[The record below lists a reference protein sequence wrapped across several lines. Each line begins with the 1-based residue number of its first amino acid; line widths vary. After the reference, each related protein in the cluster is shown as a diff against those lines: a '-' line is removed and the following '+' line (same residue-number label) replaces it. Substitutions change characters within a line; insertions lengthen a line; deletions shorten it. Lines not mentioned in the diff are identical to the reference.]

1 MKPLS
6 LLYKTFFT
14 LLKVL
19 LVLVPGPIKYCFGC
33 NDESTMLCPN
43 TSKKCW
49 SRLSSAVGLGLR
61 FLTLRLIGPLLLLMG
76 NTLICSAMAAFIIYF
91 LPELSQGKTFLY
103 VCHLILGTFIFI
115 NVIFN
120 YLLCAFSCPGYPSKC
135 SKLLIESKTFRVV
148 DDQKVSCIPSRI
160 DVMPGVSYRYCKIC
174 ECIKPPRTHH
184 DRYVTSNVI
193 LLDYQLCYFYVR
205 ITQLG
210 NQ

>member
-1 MKPLS
+1 MKPLD
-6 LLYKTFFT
+6 LLYKTFYT

-19 LVLVPGPIKYCFGC
+19 LFLIPSPIRYCFGC
-33 NDESTMLCPN
+33 NFEESTSMICSLPLSMN
-43 TSKKCW
+43 ISRKCW
-49 SRLSSAVGLGLR
+49 SRVCSSIGLVLR
-61 FLTLRLIGPLLLLMG
+61 FLTLRFIGPILLLMG
-76 NTLICSAMAAFIIYF
+76 NTLICGAMVSFIYYF

-103 VCHLILGTFIFI
+103 VCHFITGTFIFV

-160 DVMPGVSYRYCKIC
+160 DVMPGVSYRYCKTC

-184 DRYVTSNVI
+184 DR
-193 LLDYQLCYFYVR
+193 
-205 ITQLG
+205 
-210 NQ
+210 